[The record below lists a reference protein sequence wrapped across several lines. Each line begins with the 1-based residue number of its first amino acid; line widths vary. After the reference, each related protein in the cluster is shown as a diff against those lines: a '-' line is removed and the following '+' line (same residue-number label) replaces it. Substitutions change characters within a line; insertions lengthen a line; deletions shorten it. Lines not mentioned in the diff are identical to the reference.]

1 VDSGPENNSVTIS
14 GVYYLQ
20 QGDQIRFR
28 QNHVANTCAD
38 GTVAFDVYLTIY
50 LLSAAD
56 APSN

>member
-1 VDSGPENNSVTIS
+1 MTIS

-28 QNHVANTCAD
+28 QNHVADTCEY
-38 GTVAFDVYLTIY
+38 GTAVWDTYLTIY

-56 APSN
+56 APQ